1 MNGFPSP
8 DGASAETLALLVDA
22 LVWPLMLVR
31 PDGTLL
37 HANSAALQALTL
49 RRHLMLG
56 PQQRLQTADAAR
68 AGEFQA
74 TLAAALAGQRH
85 LMHWPG
91 TEDCTATVMPLAA
104 LARLPGTDDP
114 GLIILVAL
122 GMASGHA
129 DAEPPISSTPDSSRA
144 SQADADTSAYAKA
157 HGLSGAEARVL
168 QRLAL
173 GDSPARAAH
182 SLGVSVATVRSQAA
196 AIRRKTGHSGTAA
209 LVSAAA
215 RSSPI
220 WPDAAS
226 PSLAQA
232 SAPPKPQTP

>member
-1 MNGFPSP
+1 MSGFPSP

-22 LVWPLMLVR
+22 LVWPLMLLR

-56 PQQRLQTADAAR
+56 PQQRLQTADVAR
-68 AGEFQA
+68 AEELQA
-74 TLAAALAGQRH
+74 TLAAAHAGQRR

-104 LARLPGTDDP
+104 PARLPRTDDLEP
-114 GLIILVAL
+114 VILVAL

-129 DAEPPISSTPDSSRA
+129 DVENKPSSTPGSPQA
-144 SQADADTSAYAKA
+144 SHADADTSAYAKA
-157 HGLSGAEARVL
+157 NGLSRAEARVL

-173 GDSPARAAH
+173 GDSPARAAQA
-182 SLGVSVATVRSQAA
+182 LGVSVATVRSQAA
-196 AIRRKTGHSGTAA
+196 AIRRKTGHSSTAA

-220 WPDAAS
+220 WPDQAPQSSAQAAS
-226 PSLAQA
+226 TQE
-232 SAPPKPQTP
+232 PPAR

>member
-22 LVWPLMLVR
+22 LVWPLMLLR
-31 PDGTLL
+31 SDGRLL
-37 HANSAALQALTL
+37 HANSAARQALTT

-56 PQQRLQTADAAR
+56 PQQRLQTADPAR
-68 AGEFQA
+68 ADELQ
-74 TLAAALAGQRH
+74 AALAAGRAGQRR

-104 LARLPGTDDP
+104 PAGMPPADDEGP
-114 GLIILVAL
+114 VILVAL

-129 DAEPPISSTPDSSRA
+129 GAEPA
-144 SQADADTSAYAKA
+144 SAAATGKPQALPADADTSAYAKA
-157 HGLSGAEARVL
+157 NGLTHAEARVL

-182 SLGVSVATVRSQAA
+182 ALGVTVATVRSQAA
-196 AIRRKTGHSGTAA
+196 SIRRKAGHGSTAA

-220 WPDAAS
+220 WPDQ
-226 PSLAQA
+226 PSTPQAQDA
-232 SAPPKPQTP
+232 LPQDPQTP